1 MELDDILEKWDNA
14 KKLKLKYEKECD
26 VYKSSIERYMKKN
39 KLEVV
44 NGVDFTVTQRHTTRQ
59 QLLKKAVSKEI
70 WDKYSKRIT
79 YTTYSLKRNKKP

>member
-26 VYKSSIERYMKKN
+26 LYKGSIERYMNKKQ
-39 KLEVV
+39 LEVV
-44 NGVDFTVTQRHTTRQ
+44 NGSDFTVTKKHTTRK
-59 QLLKKAVSKEI
+59 QLLKKSVNKEI

-79 YTTYSLKRNKKP
+79 YTTYSLKRNKK